1 MQTAPTV
8 EQTAFSLLLNVIRWF
23 CVSSICLHHFF
34 PLVRERRLRAFPW
47 EQTPSL
53 RATGRRDLRAEPSPG
68 PARLGWQA
76 PAAPRPLCWQQAG
89 DGLSRVPPAGVP
101 PAGDGLIRGPFP
113 PGGPIPRS
121 TASRLLLHTRL
132 LIPTAEAQL
141 PAT

>member
-53 RATGRRDLRAEPSPG
+53 RARGRRDLRAAPSPG

-76 PAAPRPLCWQQAG
+76 PAAPHPLCWQKAG
-89 DGLSRVPPAGVP
+89 DGLSRVPPLVCP
-101 PAGDGLIRGPFP
+101 PPVTASSEAPSHREGPFP
-113 PGGPIPRS
+113 EAPHLGS
-121 TASRLLLHTRL
+121 SCTRVC
-132 LIPTAEAQL
+132 
-141 PAT
+141 